1 MCVCVCVCVR
11 VQSCQ
16 TLFNSTDCS
25 PTDFSVH
32 GISQARILEWVSIS
46 FSRQSSR
53 PRDWGFISCVSCSAG
68 GFFTCWA
75 SREALRLAPLKPN
88 HAHKFLLKL
97 KLWISRSRMGLR
109 VSTASKLPG
118 YGPGPQ
124 LEKGG
129 RQGPSIYKHCE
140 GPHFQAG
147 LTEQS
152 CFIISPEEI
161 HPYLLLRHLLLL
173 RPSCS

>member
-1 MCVCVCVCVR
+1 MVCLRLCVCVCVCI
-11 VQSCQ
+11 QSCW
-16 TLFNSTDCS
+16 TLFISTDCS

-46 FSRQSSR
+46 FSRQSSQ
-53 PRDWGFISCVSCSAG
+53 PRDWAFIPCVSCMAG

-75 SREALRLAPLKPN
+75 IRKALRLAPLKLN

-97 KLWISRSRMGLR
+97 KLWISRSQVGLR

-118 YGPGPQ
+118 YGDSVGPWTHSWRPQ

-129 RQGPSIYKHCE
+129 SQGPSIRKHWE
-140 GPHFQAG
+140 GPRFQAG
-147 LTEQS
+147 LTD
-152 CFIISPEEI
+152 
-161 HPYLLLRHLLLL
+161 
-173 RPSCS
+173 